1 MNQAQAYVNDLQAQ
15 QPPWGNGD
23 GRPFDRAVQIHA
35 NLKPRLPAR
44 LRRLASEGRLV
55 VAEIGRRSP
64 DAYCLPFADK
74 SFAIV
79 LNSGLMHFL
88 YAVSRIMCMRAV
100 VVGPGEEKTESS
112 GNIDAMVERMRALF
126 ARFGDPAAELR
137 DVDFPLAQAQIAFAN
152 RIAIHGEAFV
162 LGHELGHADFL
173 MQRQAAAAAKFDAEE
188 HADRIAARLMTVSD
202 PGNGR
207 WPYAGAIFALR
218 VFACL
223 ELLGHKFPETYPPIA
238 RRLQLVRQIVESIH
252 PDETARESLQRIGT
266 SLDQMLESIEN
277 KLASRDPV
285 VETSERLSSR
295 IAAVLEEIV
304 SHRESR
310 AGALAQ
316 VNKWLAWSPADILP
330 ATAVRLERLLRPKK
344 LGGSK
349 HADPR
354 NYVELEALRSAL
366 SEPHRTVFSVATTQG

>member
-1 MNQAQAYVNDLQAQ
+1 MNQAQAHVDDLQAEE
-15 QPPWGNGD
+15 PPWGNGD
-23 GRPFDRAVQIHA
+23 GRPFDRAVQIYA

-64 DAYCLPFADK
+64 DACCLAFPDK
-74 SFAIV
+74 SFAV
-79 LNSGLMHFL
+79 VFNSGLMHFL
-88 YAVSRIMCMRAV
+88 YAVTRIMCMRAV
-100 VVGPGEEKTESS
+100 VVAPGEEKTEST

-126 ARFGDPAAELR
+126 ARFGDPKAELR

-162 LGHELGHADFL
+162 LAHELGHVDFL
-173 MQRQAAAAAKFDAEE
+173 MQRRSAAAAGFDAEE
-188 HADRIAARLMTVSD
+188 HADRIAARLMTASD
-202 PGNGR
+202 PGAGR

-238 RRLQLVRQIVESIH
+238 RRLQLVSQAVESVH
-252 PDETARESLQRIGT
+252 RDETARESLQRIGT

-277 KLASRDPV
+277 KIAARDQV
-285 VETSERLSSR
+285 GETSDRLSSR

-304 SHRESR
+304 AHRETR

-316 VNKWLAWSPADILP
+316 VNKWLARAPVDILP
-330 ATAVRLERLLRPKK
+330 ATAARLERLLRPKK

-354 NYVELEALRSAL
+354 NYVELEALRTAL
-366 SEPHRTVFSVATTQG
+366 REPHRTVFSIDTRQG